1 MKKKKKKKEKK
12 RMMKRFLFKNIKM
25 KEKEAIERII
35 LFE

>member
-1 MKKKKKKKEKK
+1 
-12 RMMKRFLFKNIKM
+12 MKRFLFKNIKM